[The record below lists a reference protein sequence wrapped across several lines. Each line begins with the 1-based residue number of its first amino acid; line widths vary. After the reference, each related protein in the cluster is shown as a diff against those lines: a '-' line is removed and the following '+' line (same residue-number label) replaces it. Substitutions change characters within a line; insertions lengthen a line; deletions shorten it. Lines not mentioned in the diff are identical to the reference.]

1 MEELLQLPL
10 TSKIY
15 QEAPLKNSVSLYLAN
30 LIVVGPKSAGK
41 TSLIRCFNGNEF
53 RHREPPTGT
62 FDVPEKYCELVS
74 HRGWIPSTHGL
85 AYDNELCRTII
96 DELFKQSD
104 SLPPPLPPSRM
115 RSSSVHLRVPPPLP
129 PRSRPQRMSL
139 LVESQS
145 YPPLPSS
152 GSIPEDLHTVA
163 TGTSHKTKKS
173 IKKRLSKL
181 IRRGSLT
188 SRAHHQNDHSS
199 PPLFQ
204 TDSVMPSSPS
214 PPLSP
219 SEAPFVSAIPDT
231 ILDKLKEKLRDCVNG
246 TLPPEIYGKLIDVP
260 SQDCSSFFTSF
271 LLTES
276 SIMLAVVDI
285 SFNDQDIVKELL
297 NNLNCIFDQMATFPT
312 SLVLVGTHSDKHTS
326 AVIAK
331 QRLDEVR
338 QALKNSCYSICL
350 ASSSFIVS
358 CSSLFDQSTI
368 EDLKKYLI
376 DIIKKKCHLNVPLRW
391 LRCIRRFQNLS
402 EQFFIPLADA
412 KSIIKE
418 VCLSSSDEEVDKILK
433 FLHNNLVILHHSS
446 FKPLL
451 NTVITNPHLI
461 LRKIGLLYGL
471 ADQHNIPPN
480 LTSDHQIVLSHGV
493 VTDRLLE
500 HLWSGSKSNRREL
513 LLMLHSLELIALC
526 GPQSRLLSP
535 WESEKSLLTSPFHS
549 PSPPPPTTPTITSII
564 VPSLVQESLPESIS
578 LPLIDPLYFFSH
590 QGSFPTVVFNRLV
603 VRCLRF
609 YTSSNVLYKSAAC
622 FLVDPMTMLL
632 IEKQDDKLKISL
644 HPSHHPTPS
653 SSISESSTS
662 SCLPSPETA
671 MTVLMFIQPA
681 ITDIFH
687 QWLPNVT
694 FDLRIQCYCN
704 PQSLHYIILE
714 GIDTP
719 VEPLEC
725 ELGSKVTL
733 PLLATPWFGEDIQQP
748 TISVQEDI
756 GEGM

>member
-1 MEELLQLPL
+1 MELPL

-15 QEAPLKNSVSLYLAN
+15 QEAPLKHSVSLYLAN
-30 LIVVGPKSAGK
+30 LIVVGPKGAGK

-74 HRGWIPSTHGL
+74 HRGWLPSTHGL

-104 SLPPPLPPSRM
+104 SIPPPLPPNRM
-115 RSSSVHLRVPPPLP
+115 IPSSVLLRVPPPLP
-129 PRSRPQRMSL
+129 PRSRPQRRSM

-145 YPPLPSS
+145 HPPLRSS
-152 GSIPEDLHTVA
+152 GSIPEDLHSAA
-163 TGTSHKTKKS
+163 TGTSQKTRKS
-173 IKKRLSKL
+173 IKKRLSNL

-188 SRAHHQNDHSS
+188 SRTHHQSNHSS
-199 PPLFQ
+199 PPLFY
-204 TDSVMPSSPS
+204 TDIVMPAPSS

-219 SEAPFVSAIPDT
+219 SEPSFVSAIPDT
-231 ILDKLKEKLRDCVNG
+231 LLAKLKEKLKDCVNG

-260 SQDCSSFFTSF
+260 SHDCSSFFKSL

-276 SIMLAVVDI
+276 SIMLAIVDI
-285 SFNDQDIVKELL
+285 SCNDRDIVKELL
-297 NNLNCIFDQMATFPT
+297 NNLNSIFDQIATFPT
-312 SLVLVGTHSDKHTS
+312 SLVLVGTHSDKYAS
-326 AVIAK
+326 AVTAK

-338 QALKNSCYSICL
+338 QALKNSCYSNCL

-376 DIIKKKCHLNVPLRW
+376 DLIKKKCHFNVPLRW

-402 EQFFIPLADA
+402 EQVFIPLADA

-418 VCLSSSDEEVDKILK
+418 VCLSSSDEEVNKILK
-433 FLHNNLVILHHSS
+433 FLHNHLVILHLSS

-451 NTVITNPHLI
+451 HTIITNPHWFLK
-461 LRKIGLLYGL
+461 KIGLLYGL

-500 HLWSGSKSNRREL
+500 HLWSGSKSNRQEL
-513 LLMLHSLELIALC
+513 LLILHSLELIALC

-535 WESEKSLLTSPFHS
+535 WESEKSLLVSPYHS

-564 VPSLVQESLPESIS
+564 VPSLVQESLPASIS
-578 LPLIDPLYFFSH
+578 LPLIDPLYFVCH
-590 QGSFPTVVFNRLV
+590 QGTFPTVVFNRLL

-609 YTSSNVLYKSAAC
+609 YTSSNFLYKSAAC

-632 IEKQDDKLKISL
+632 INKQDDKLKISL
-644 HPSHHPTPS
+644 HPSHHPTTS
-653 SSISESSTS
+653 SSLSESSTS
-662 SCLPSPETA
+662 SCLPAPETA
-671 MTVLMFIQPA
+671 MAVLMFIQPA

-714 GIDTP
+714 GINTP

-733 PLLATPWFGEDIQQP
+733 PLLSTPWFGEDIPQP
-748 TISVQEDI
+748 VISVQEDT